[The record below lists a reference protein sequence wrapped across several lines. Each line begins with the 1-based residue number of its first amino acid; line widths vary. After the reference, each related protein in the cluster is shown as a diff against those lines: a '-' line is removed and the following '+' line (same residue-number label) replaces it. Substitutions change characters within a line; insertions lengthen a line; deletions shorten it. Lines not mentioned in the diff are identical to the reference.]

1 MRSMITSTSKEG
13 SWRVVGHEWV
23 TTSLSNHITTQRLNH
38 AYILSGPDSIGKLT
52 LAIDFARA
60 IMCSSDPFCGNCR
73 SCDLI
78 SEHKHPDVCM
88 VMPALSGKHIQQNKI
103 SVDKI
108 RELIYQFALKPIEAD
123 RRVAIIQN
131 LEMAGRQATD
141 ALLKTLEEPPGN
153 AVFIITT
160 DNLSDLPETIV
171 SRCVHFALKPLSSA
185 MVKREL
191 ISRWGTND
199 EEASFLSRVSG
210 GRLGWA
216 VMLKQDKEALIDR
229 STKISGMVALLPKSK
244 VDRFSYVEGIHK
256 DRVQVVSTLAMWQS
270 WWRDVMILASGA
282 NNSAISNI
290 DYHNEIQKVASQV
303 DVAKAANTISAI
315 RNTLEA
321 LRKNANAK
329 LALEV
334 LMLQI
339 PTVHP
344 DA

>member
-1 MRSMITSTSKEG
+1 MRSMVTSGSKEG
-13 SWRVVGHEWV
+13 AWRVVGHEWA
-23 TTSLSNHITTQRLNH
+23 TASLSNHITTQRLNH

-52 LAIDFARA
+52 LAVDFARA
-60 IMCSSDPFCGNCR
+60 IMCSRKHFCGDCR
-73 SCDLI
+73 SCHLI
-78 SEHKHPDVCM
+78 SEHKHPDVSM
-88 VMPALSGKHIQQNKI
+88 VMPALRGKHIQQNKI
-103 SVDKI
+103 SVDQI
-108 RELIYQFALKPIEAD
+108 RELIYQFALKPIESD

-160 DNLSDLPETIV
+160 DNVSVLPETIL

-185 MVKREL
+185 VVKREL
-191 ISRWGTND
+191 ISRWGTSD

-216 VMLKQDKEALIDR
+216 VILKQDKEALIDR
-229 STKISGMVALLPKSK
+229 STKISGMVSLLPKSK
-244 VDRFSYVEGIHK
+244 VDRFSYVDDLHK
-256 DRVQVVSTLAMWQS
+256 DRGQVVSTLAMWQS

-282 NNSAISNI
+282 NNSAMSNI
-290 DYHNEIQKVASQV
+290 DYQNEIQRVASQV
-303 DVAKAANTISAI
+303 DVAKAANAISAI

-321 LRKNANAK
+321 LRQNANTK

-339 PTVHP
+339 PTVHL
-344 DA
+344 DS

>member
-1 MRSMITSTSKEG
+1 
-13 SWRVVGHEWV
+13 
-23 TTSLSNHITTQRLNH
+23 
-38 AYILSGPDSIGKLT
+38 
-52 LAIDFARA
+52 
-60 IMCSSDPFCGNCR
+60 
-73 SCDLI
+73 
-78 SEHKHPDVCM
+78 M

-131 LEMAGRQATD
+131 LEVAGRQATD

-160 DNLSDLPETIV
+160 DNLSDLPETIL
-171 SRCVHFALKPLSSA
+171 SRCVHFALKPLASA
-185 MVKREL
+185 IVKREL

-244 VDRFSYVEGIHK
+244 VDRFSYVEGLHK
-256 DRVQVVSTLAMWQS
+256 DRVQVVSTLVMWQS

-303 DVAKAANTISAI
+303 DVAKAATTISAI

-339 PTVHP
+339 PTVHL
-344 DA
+344 DS